1 MYGNYYAPGWPQPNY
16 YPMNGAAPD
25 RLMQLR
31 EVQAPPQPQ
40 ASGNGII
47 WVLGEAE
54 ARSYAVAPGNTVTL
68 WDRDNP
74 TIYIKSADS
83 AGIPSLRIIDW
94 TERSPQKASENAQNA
109 SADYV
114 RREEFEA
121 LRAKIEALTTRSRED
136 TANG

>member
-1 MYGNYYAPGWPQPNY
+1 MYGNYFTPWQQPNY
-16 YPMNGAAPD
+16 YSMNGAVPD

-31 EVQAPPQPQ
+31 EGQAPPMQTNN
-40 ASGNGII
+40 NGII

-94 TERSPQKASENAQNA
+94 TERSPQNAKNSTQR
-109 SADYV
+109 ADEVYV
-114 RREEFEA
+114 TREEFEA
-121 LRAKIEALTTRSRED
+121 LRAKIEALTSIKKED
-136 TANG
+136 ITNA